1 MQAADSEWDFDL
13 EETVTL
19 LWLINTTG
27 LVIGRSQFMRKDDE
41 YLVEYPDGVGRL
53 TQTWVPGDAVDKVS
67 MN

>member
-1 MQAADSEWDFDL
+1 
-13 EETVTL
+13 
-19 LWLINTTG
+19 
-27 LVIGRSQFMRKDDE
+27 MRKDDE